1 MREKIILTIILVFFS
16 CIYYVAASPR
26 SKMTKYNNPFNIKRV
41 DSKKYLGKNYKNSE
55 KYEKFINVNFAVAAY
70 LTLLDKNYLSKGYNT
85 ISKIVNRYAP
95 PSENDTQ
102 KYINDLSSITKIAK
116 NKIIKFDFDTAFSIC
131 SAMARLESSYILDK
145 QTFRKGFIVYKFQKN
160 L

>member
-1 MREKIILTIILVFFS
+1 MKEKIILTIILVFFS
-16 CIYYVAASPR
+16 CIFYVSASAA

-41 DSKKYLGKNYKNSE
+41 DSKKYLGKDYVNNG
-55 KYEKFINVNFAVAAY
+55 KYEKFTNVNFAVAAY
-70 LTLLDKNYLSKGYNT
+70 LTLLDKNYLSKGHNT

-102 KYINDLSSITKIAK
+102 KYINDLSIMTKIDK
-116 NKIIKFDFDTAFSIC
+116 NKIIKFDFNTSFSVC
-131 SAMARLESSYILDK
+131 SAMARFESSYTLDK
-145 QTFRKGFIVYKFQKN
+145 ETFRKGFIIYKFQKN